1 MGYGFFITYT
11 KMKRKDLLFVLTGT
25 SGSGK
30 TTLCI
35 RFLKSFSN
43 VTRVITTTTRLPR
56 PGEVQGVDYY
66 FSTQENFSK
75 GIEKNAYLEYSKVYD
90 HYYGVSK
97 EAVEQSNNA
106 GKDLV
111 LCVDVHGAQTLK
123 RHFNTTQNNRRLI
136 CVFVSPSSL
145 SELKNRLTNRGTD
158 DVWTIQKRLQ
168 TAEKEWAALPQFDYY
183 LRSQD
188 KESDWQSLQHIY
200 FAEKMRI

>member
-1 MGYGFFITYT
+1 
-11 KMKRKDLLFVLTGT
+11 MKSKDLLFALTGT

-35 RFLKSFSN
+35 RLLKNFPSIA
-43 VTRVITTTTRLPR
+43 RVITTTTRPPR
-56 PGEVQGVDYY
+56 HGEINGVDYY
-66 FSTQENFSK
+66 FSTQEDFSK
-75 GIEKNAYLEYSKVYD
+75 SIEKNAYLEYSKVYN

-97 EAVEQSNNA
+97 KSIEQSNSV

-123 RHFNTTQNNRRLI
+123 QHFNATQSARRLI
-136 CVFVSPSSL
+136 CIFVSPSSL
-145 SELKNRLTNRGTD
+145 TELENRLISRGTD

-168 TAEKEWAALPQFDYY
+168 TAEKELATLPQFDYY

-188 KESDWQSLQHIY
+188 KESDWQALQHIY